1 MFFFCELYSSVADW
15 FWLRQIYRCWSHWG
29 GEVWLLL
36 SSIDGVWFCGL
47 KLSLIG
53 SDGEETEETEE
64 KDVVAFRD
72 VERGVESEKD
82 FMGDDGD
89 L

>member
-1 MFFFCELYSSVADW
+1 M
-15 FWLRQIYRCWSHWG
+15 
-29 GEVWLLL
+29 L
-36 SSIDGVWFCGL
+36 SSIVGVWFCGL

>member
-1 MFFFCELYSSVADW
+1 LS
-15 FWLRQIYRCWSHWG
+15 
-29 GEVWLLL
+29 

-64 KDVVAFRD
+64 KDFVGFRD
-72 VERGVESEKD
+72 VESGVESEKD

>member
-1 MFFFCELYSSVADW
+1 MWILS
-15 FWLRQIYRCWSHWG
+15 
-29 GEVWLLL
+29 
-36 SSIDGVWFCGL
+36 SSIDAVLLRGL
-47 KLSLIG
+47 KLSFVG

-64 KDVVAFRD
+64 EDVVGFRD
-72 VERGVESEKD
+72 VERGIESEID

>member
-1 MFFFCELYSSVADW
+1 MS
-15 FWLRQIYRCWSHWG
+15 
-29 GEVWLLL
+29 

-53 SDGEETEETEE
+53 SDGEETEETKETEE
-64 KDVVAFRD
+64 KDFVGFRD
-72 VERGVESEKD
+72 VARGVESEKD

>member
-1 MFFFCELYSSVADW
+1 M
-15 FWLRQIYRCWSHWG
+15 R
-29 GEVWLLL
+29 LLS

-64 KDVVAFRD
+64 KDFVGFRD
-72 VERGVESEKD
+72 VESGVESEKD
-82 FMGDDGD
+82 FMGYDGD